1 MCHEVE
7 LAGQTTPGARRQRM
21 NVRMIV
27 QEKIPIRKRTQLP
40 PPSVKRFLDYLFVE
54 CGLSGATIVA
64 YQNDL
69 VRFWKTIDA
78 LDVDREDI
86 DIDVVRQHLVELRD
100 SGLNVASIARHL
112 AAIKMFLR
120 YLFAEKLIRRDVAAL
135 IESPKKWRNLPDT
148 LHPTDVERLLDA
160 PDEAG
165 EFYLRD
171 RALLE
176 LLYATGM
183 RVSELVDLSGDRLNL
198 HVGYVRVIGKGRKE
212 RIIPVGSVALAALHD
227 YLTILRPQL
236 AGYHS
241 GDRVFLSRTGRPLDR
256 SAVWR
261 IVRKCAT
268 GAGIRKHVSPH
279 TLRHCFATHLLQ
291 GGADLRVVQEL
302 LGHVDVATTQIYT
315 HVDNERLRSIHQK
328 FHPRQ

>member
-1 MCHEVE
+1 
-7 LAGQTTPGARRQRM
+7 
-21 NVRMIV
+21 MIV
-27 QEKIPIRKRTQLP
+27 QQKSSVRVPPRLP
-40 PPSVKRFLDYLFVE
+40 PPAVKQFLDYLFVE

-64 YQNDL
+64 YQSDL
-69 VRFWKTIDA
+69 VRFWSTVEA
-78 LDVDREDI
+78 LGVDREDI

-100 SGLNVASIARHL
+100 SGLGVSSIARHL

-120 YLFAEKLIRRDVAAL
+120 FLFAQKLIRNDVASL

-148 LHPTDVERLLDA
+148 LHRLDLERMLEL
-160 PDEAG
+160 PDETG
-165 EFYLRD
+165 ELQLRD
-171 RALLE
+171 KALIE

-183 RVSELVDLSGDRLNL
+183 RVTELVELTFDRLNL
-198 HVGYVRVIGKGRKE
+198 VVGYVRVMGKGRKE
-212 RIIPVGSVALAALHD
+212 RIVPVGSAALAAVQE
-227 YLTILRPQL
+227 YLQHLRPQL

-241 GDRVFLSRTGRPLDR
+241 ADRVFLSRTGRPLDR

-261 IVRKCAT
+261 VVRKFAVQ
-268 GAGIRKHVSPH
+268 AGIHKHVSPH

-302 LGHVDVATTQIYT
+302 LGHADVATTQIYT
-315 HVDNERLRSIHQK
+315 HVDTERLKSVHQK